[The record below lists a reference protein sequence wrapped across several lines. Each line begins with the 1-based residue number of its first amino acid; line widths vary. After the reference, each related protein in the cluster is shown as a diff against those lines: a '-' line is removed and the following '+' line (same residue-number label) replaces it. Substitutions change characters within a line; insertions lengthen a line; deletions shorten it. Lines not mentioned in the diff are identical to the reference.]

1 MNENTRGNSHEKC
14 MKTHMNKCMKIG
26 VKKLL
31 LEVRENC
38 CENVPEKNA

>member
-1 MNENTRGNSHEKC
+1 MNENMRENSDEKC
-14 MKTHMNKCMKIG
+14 MKTHMNKYMKIG

-38 CENVPEKNA
+38 CERLPEKIA